1 MSPSHA
7 RDQAR
12 SILDLFADFHPTL
25 LERPITDFSGLE
37 SEASSFCQVAPRSTE
52 AACHTVYNNKGIIYR
67 SSIPPVDMSFPFSQ
81 TLPEKFGAGATMVYQ
96 EGSTF
101 CPELENTGSVSS
113 NPF

>member
-1 MSPSHA
+1 MQKHELLTA
-7 RDQAR
+7 
-12 SILDLFADFHPTL
+12 FAL
-25 LERPITDFSGLE
+25 SCAIVS
-37 SEASSFCQVAPRSTE
+37 STE